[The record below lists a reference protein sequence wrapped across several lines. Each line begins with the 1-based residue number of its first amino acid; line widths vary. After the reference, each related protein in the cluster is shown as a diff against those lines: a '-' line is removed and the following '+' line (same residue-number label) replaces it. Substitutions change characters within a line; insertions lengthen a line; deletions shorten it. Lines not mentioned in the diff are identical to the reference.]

1 MDGRISFTSSEP
13 GNARI
18 IIECSGDPEEVERA
32 NLYITPAMGDAVG
45 SMSQW
50 TSRHAFFVEVE
61 DKDALA
67 ALQTAADVLDTLRTN
82 GLLNL
87 TDITT

>member
-32 NLYITPAMGDAVG
+32 NLYITPAMGDAVK
-45 SMSQW
+45 SMTQW
-50 TSRHAFFVEVE
+50 TIRNTLFLEIH
-61 DKDALA
+61 DTDALA
-67 ALQTAADVLDTLRTN
+67 ALQATVAILDTLRTN